1 MQRISDML
9 GKVIDSYHVQEV
21 LGKGGMG
28 IVFKAVDT
36 SLDKVVALKVM
47 NPLLV
52 EDERFLGRF
61 KSEAK
66 ALGRL
71 HHPHIV
77 SVFALRHVEEHFF
90 IVMEYVEGLNLA
102 ERIKRHGPM
111 AWQEALPI
119 MVQTLNAIDYAH
131 REKIIHRDIKPHN
144 ILISPE
150 GNAKVTDFGLAK
162 IQAAHS
168 DTRVLTRTG
177 FTGGTLYYMP
187 PEQLEGLA
195 AVDHRGDT
203 YGLGMTFYEMLAGCT
218 PFDKMSSEFA
228 ILKAIDAHDFPSLDQ
243 FNKDLPAP
251 LVRIVMKA
259 IERYPDDRYQS
270 AGDMVRELE
279 AWQAGTPAAAPVEDR
294 AATLPPSTPEALPVP
309 PPPAKSET
317 VPPPSPPETP
327 VTPRPVRSKTIPPPR
342 PPEALPAA
350 PLPARSTQDRNH
362 VLASLKAALAKGTQ
376 RFSSARRKER
386 GAIGKE
392 ADSLAKTVIKKASSK
407 PPSKVPP
414 KAPPRQPVST
424 LSQQPKPSS
433 GGKKDRDTAPPKSAP
448 ATP

>member
-9 GKVIDSYHVQEV
+9 GKVIDSYHVLEV
-21 LGKGGMG
+21 RGKGGMG

-36 SLDKVVALKVM
+36 SLDRVVALKIM

-77 SVFALRHVEEHFF
+77 SVFALRHIEEHLF
-90 IVMEYVEGLNLA
+90 IVMEYVEGVNLA
-102 ERIKRHGPM
+102 EHIKRHGPM

-144 ILISPE
+144 ILISRE

-195 AVDHRGDT
+195 AVDHRGDI
-203 YGLGMTFYEMLAGCT
+203 YGLGMTFYEMLAGRI

-279 AWQAGTPAAAPVEDR
+279 AWQAGTPAAPIEDR
-294 AATLPPSTPEALPVP
+294 AATPPPSTPEALPAP
-309 PPPAKSET
+309 PPPAKSKT
-317 VPPPSPPETP
+317 TPPLSPPETP
-327 VTPRPVRSKTIPPPR
+327 APPR
-342 PPEALPAA
+342 PALPGAK
-350 PLPARSTQDRNH
+350 RSPR
-362 VLASLKAALAKGTQ
+362 
-376 RFSSARRKER
+376 RARRKPR
-386 GAIGKE
+386 
-392 ADSLAKTVIKKASSK
+392 
-407 PPSKVPP
+407 
-414 KAPPRQPVST
+414 PPRLP
-424 LSQQPKPSS
+424 LP
-433 GGKKDRDTAPPKSAP
+433 GAPRTG
-448 ATP
+448 ATYWHR